1 MGGTVTTLEPVP
13 SSSSRRSASVTTSPD
28 GTMDTS
34 IESTTAPARNTSC
47 AAPYRLCAWIVESRS
62 VNREGSRDTSSGSS
76 VRTFPFWS
84 MSRIGT
90 VRVDCGWSRK
100 PDSSGSNRN
109 GAPGRIVA
117 VTSAVRSVSGTV
129 TRRVTLPA
137 RGPYLT
143 LAAAFPSSSV
153 VTTVAGCKEAPSVA
167 AGTWPV
173 SVGTT
178 ANPTGTLAAG
188 APSLS
193 VTWTKRDWLAM
204 AYAVSGPGCVRT
216 VRRGGSDWGF
226 GSGAAGPWT
235 GAVVGARNSRRK
247 EGPCA
252 RRSMSRGC
260 GRTAGKTQRR
270 ESRWCFHSPCGLAT
284 STKVSEPA
292 PSRPA
297 GEGFRTVR
305 VWQEE
310 PSFRH
315 SCAEAHRAPTDRVR
329 QAERHLYFREQE
341 ELPLPAP

>member
-90 VRVDCGWSRK
+90 VRVDCGWGRK

-109 GAPGRIVA
+109 GAPGRVGA
-117 VTSAVRSVSGTV
+117 GT
-129 TRRVTLPA
+129 PAA

-173 SVGTT
+173 SVGKT
-178 ANPTGTLAAG
+178 ANSTGTLATG

-216 VRRGGSDWGF
+216 VRRAGSDWGF
-226 GSGAAGPWT
+226 GSVTAA
-235 GAVVGARNSRRK
+235 
-247 EGPCA
+247 
-252 RRSMSRGC
+252 
-260 GRTAGKTQRR
+260 
-270 ESRWCFHSPCGLAT
+270 
-284 STKVSEPA
+284 
-292 PSRPA
+292 
-297 GEGFRTVR
+297 
-305 VWQEE
+305 
-310 PSFRH
+310 
-315 SCAEAHRAPTDRVR
+315 
-329 QAERHLYFREQE
+329 
-341 ELPLPAP
+341 